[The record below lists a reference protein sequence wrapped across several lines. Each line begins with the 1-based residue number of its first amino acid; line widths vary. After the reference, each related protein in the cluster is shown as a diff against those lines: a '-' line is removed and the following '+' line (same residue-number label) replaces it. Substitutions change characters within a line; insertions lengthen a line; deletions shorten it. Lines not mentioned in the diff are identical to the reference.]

1 MEAKDKNIHLSFN
14 PEAEK
19 YFIMLDPE
27 KAEKIF
33 YNILSN
39 AMKFTP
45 ENGTI
50 GITVYSSHSEEYAE
64 DSVAV
69 GDIIQGNMVCVEFS
83 DNGPGI
89 IQEDLKL
96 IFERFEQGKK
106 HQSSG
111 TGIGL
116 HMAYEYIRMHKGN
129 IRVKS
134 KIGTGSTFTVSFPVI
149 YESDQVQEQKEEVDI
164 SPKVRYIPESAR
176 LTATH
181 SEKEKTI
188 TILVIED
195 NYDLRN
201 YLKNL
206 LSQQYRIVTA
216 SNGKQGLETALTI
229 IPELVIT
236 DVLMPQMDGFEVC
249 RQLKNDI
256 VSSHIPV
263 ILLTA
268 FSEPDKQI
276 GGLKTGADAYI
287 TKPFDE
293 NVLLA
298 QIENLLSSRAKLRA
312 VFSVSDSD
320 WADGMNV
327 LSSDKML
334 IEKATAIVEKHL
346 TDRSFV
352 IDQLAGKI
360 GISSSS
366 LYRKLKVLTNQ
377 SPTEFVRYIRL
388 KKAIRLMNEGN
399 TNVDEIGFAVGFNS
413 HSYFTS
419 SFKKQYGKTPSE
431 YINDLKT
438 KKN

>member
-14 PEAEK
+14 TEAEK
-19 YFIMLDPE
+19 YYLMLDPE

-33 YNILSN
+33 FNILSN

-64 DSVAV
+64 ETVAV
-69 GDIIQGNMVCVEFS
+69 GDIIQGNMVCIEFA

-89 IQEDLKL
+89 VSDDLKL
-96 IFERFEQGKK
+96 IFERFEQGEN

-116 HMAYEYIRMHKGN
+116 HMAFEYTRMHKGN

-134 KIGTGSTFTVSFPVI
+134 KIGSGSTFTVSFPVI
-149 YESDQVQEQKEEVDI
+149 HEPEPGQERKEEADT
-164 SPKVRYIPESAR
+164 SPQLKFVPETTR
-176 LTATH
+176 LSATH
-181 SEKEKTI
+181 PEKEKTI

-249 RQLKNDI
+249 RQLKNDM

-263 ILLTA
+263 IILTA

-293 NVLLA
+293 NILLA
-298 QIENLLSSRAKLRA
+298 QIENLLASRAKLRE
-312 VFSVSDSD
+312 VFSVSDTA
-320 WADGMNV
+320 WEDGMNM
-327 LSSDKML
+327 LFSDKML
-334 IEKATAIVEKHL
+334 IEKATQIVEKHL
-346 TDRSFV
+346 NDRSFV

-360 GISSSS
+360 GISTSS

-388 KKAIRLMNEGN
+388 KKAVMLMNEGN

-419 SFKKQYGKTPSE
+419 SFKKQFGKTPSE

>member
-1 MEAKDKNIHLSFN
+1 
-14 PEAEK
+14 
-19 YFIMLDPE
+19 
-27 KAEKIF
+27 
-33 YNILSN
+33 
-39 AMKFTP
+39 
-45 ENGTI
+45 
-50 GITVYSSHSEEYAE
+50 
-64 DSVAV
+64 
-69 GDIIQGNMVCVEFS
+69 
-83 DNGPGI
+83 
-89 IQEDLKL
+89 
-96 IFERFEQGKK
+96 
-106 HQSSG
+106 
-111 TGIGL
+111 
-116 HMAYEYIRMHKGN
+116 MAYEYIRMHRGN

-134 KIGTGSTFTVSFPVI
+134 KIGLGSTFTVSFPH
-149 YESDQVQEQKEEVDI
+149 SDEPDIEKERKEEPAFQ
-164 SPKVRYIPESAR
+164 SQAKPSAD
-176 LTATH
+176 LAGFPSTYA
-181 SEKEKTI
+181 EKGKTT
-188 TILVIED
+188 TILIIED

-206 LSQQYRIVTA
+206 LSLQYRIVTA

-256 VSSHIPV
+256 LSSHIPV
-263 ILLTA
+263 IILTA

-293 NVLLA
+293 NILLA
-298 QIENLLSSRAKLRA
+298 QIENLLASRSKLRE
-312 VFSVSDSD
+312 VFSVSDTA
-320 WADGMNV
+320 WEDGMNV
-327 LSSDKML
+327 LFSDKML
-334 IEKATAIVEKHL
+334 IEKATDIVENHL
-346 TDRSFV
+346 NDRSFV

-360 GISSSS
+360 GISTSS

-419 SFKKQYGKTPSE
+419 SFKKQFGKTPSE